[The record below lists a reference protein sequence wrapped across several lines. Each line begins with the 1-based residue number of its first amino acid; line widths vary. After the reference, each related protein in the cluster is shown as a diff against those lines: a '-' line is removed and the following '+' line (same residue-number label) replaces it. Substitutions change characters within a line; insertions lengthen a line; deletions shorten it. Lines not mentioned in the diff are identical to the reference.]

1 MLVKKYNSIM
11 QKPENERVKWAIGL
25 SLVVYLF
32 IFTGFAFNKGYLSV
46 TLKKDS
52 KASEAAAVVVSAE
65 KAPSPLESSKDIFGE
80 VSNEIRAQ
88 YGVIKESLE
97 SVFVPFFTSI
107 EIYDGLEK

>member
-11 QKPENERVKWAIGL
+11 QKPENERAKWAVGL

-32 IFTGFAFNKGYLSV
+32 IFTGFAFNKGYVSV
-46 TLKKDS
+46 ATKSDPKNSDV
-52 KASEAAAVVVSAE
+52 AAVVVSAE
-65 KAPSPLESSKDIFGE
+65 KAPSPLQNSKGIFSEVTGE
-80 VSNEIRAQ
+80 VKAQ
-88 YGVIKESLE
+88 YEVLKESLE